1 MPHVLIVD
9 DEPVIRD
16 VVAAYL
22 RRDGVETTVLAD
34 GERVLAMVE
43 DLRPDLIVLDVML
56 PGANGFELLGQI
68 RRTSDVPVIML
79 TARTAE
85 ADRVAGLE
93 LGADDYVVK
102 PFSARELAA
111 RVRTVLR
118 RYQGR
123 ATPAAPLDF
132 GDLHIDPRTRDVTM
146 AGSDVGLTAR
156 EFDLLHFLASSP
168 RRVFSRTQLLAAV
181 WDSRPEWQDPAT
193 VTVHMRRLRTKIERD
208 PSAPRH
214 LVTVRGAG
222 YRFEP

>member
-1 MPHVLIVD
+1 VPHVLIVD

-34 GERVLAMVE
+34 GERVLATVE

-68 RRTSDVPVIML
+68 RRASDVPVIML
-79 TARTAE
+79 TARAAE

-123 ATPAAPLDF
+123 ATPTAPLDF

-146 AGSDVGLTAR
+146 AGSEVGLTAR

-168 RRVFSRTQLLAAV
+168 RQVFSRTQLLAAV

>member
-1 MPHVLIVD
+1 MLIVD
-9 DEPVIRD
+9 DEPVIGD

-22 RRDGVETTVLAD
+22 SRDGVETTVVTDGDVALATID
-34 GERVLAMVE
+34 E
-43 DLRPDLIVLDVML
+43 LRPDLIVLDVML
-56 PGANGFELLGQI
+56 PGTNGFELLGHI
-68 RRTSDVPVIML
+68 RRGSDVPVIML
-79 TARTAE
+79 TARSSET
-85 ADRVAGLE
+85 DRVAGLE

-118 RYQGR
+118 RYQRQGIP
-123 ATPAAPLDF
+123 TAPLEF
-132 GDLHIDPRTRDVTM
+132 GELRIDPGTREATVDGVD
-146 AGSDVGLTAR
+146 AELTAR

-168 RRVFSRTQLLAAV
+168 RQVFSRAQLLAAV

-193 VTVHMRRLRTKIERD
+193 VTVHVRRLRTKIDRD

>member
-9 DEPVIRD
+9 DEPMIRD

-22 RRDGVETTVLAD
+22 RRDGVGTTVLPD
-34 GERVLAMVE
+34 GERVLATVDE
-43 DLRPDLIVLDVML
+43 LRPDLIVLDVML
-56 PGANGFELLGQI
+56 PGANGFELLARI

-79 TARTAE
+79 TARTSE

-123 ATPAAPLDF
+123 TAPTAPLEF
-132 GDLHIDPRTRDVTM
+132 GDLRIDPATRDVTI
-146 AGSDVGLTAR
+146 AGHDVGLTAR
-156 EFDLLHFLASSP
+156 EFELLHFLASSP
-168 RRVFSRTQLLAAV
+168 RQVFSRSQLLEAV

>member
-1 MPHVLIVD
+1 VPHVLIVD
-9 DEPVIRD
+9 DEPVIGE

-22 RRDGVETTVLAD
+22 GRDGIETTILTSGDTVLATID
-34 GERVLAMVE
+34 

-56 PGANGFELLGQI
+56 PGTNGFDLLGRI
-68 RRTSDVPVIML
+68 RRDSDVPVIML
-79 TARTAE
+79 TARSSET
-85 ADRVAGLE
+85 DRVAGLE

-118 RYQGR
+118 RYQQR
-123 ATPAAPLDF
+123 ALPTAPLAF
-132 GDLHIDPRTRDVTM
+132 GDLHIDPGTREATV
-146 AGSDVGLTAR
+146 GGVDVGLTAR

-168 RRVFSRTQLLAAV
+168 RQVFSRSQLLAAV

-193 VTVHMRRLRTKIERD
+193 VTVHVRRLRTKIEQD
-208 PSAPRH
+208 PSSPRH